1 MGGAGMCVH
10 QAAESFRLFT
20 GLAPDLPRM
29 QRTFAEAAAL
39 RDKSLA
45 EAG

>member
-1 MGGAGMCVH
+1 MCVH
-10 QAAESFRLFT
+10 QAVENFRLFT
-20 GLAPDLPRM
+20 GHAPDLLRM

-39 RDKSLA
+39 RDKGLG